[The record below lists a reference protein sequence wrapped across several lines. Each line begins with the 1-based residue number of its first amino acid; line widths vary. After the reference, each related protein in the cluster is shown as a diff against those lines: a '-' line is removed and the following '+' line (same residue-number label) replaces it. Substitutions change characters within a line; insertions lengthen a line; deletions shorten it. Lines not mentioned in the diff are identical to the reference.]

1 VTARPACGET
11 EGNPTMQTID
21 VDKIWTMITE
31 FAMDYGL
38 RLIGAVVLLVVGRIV
53 AGALRGGARKALKRG
68 GTDEAVVA
76 FAGSLAYWLVIV
88 AVWLAVLGAF
98 GVETAS
104 LVAVLG
110 AVGFAVG
117 FALQGSLSNFAAG
130 IMLLIFR
137 PFRIGDVVEV
147 AGVLGSV
154 REMAL
159 FTTIINTPDN
169 IRIIVPN
176 SKIFGDIIKN
186 ITAEETRRVDMVV
199 GIGYGS
205 DIAKAME
212 IIQVLLAADAR
223 VLKEPEPQIA
233 VGELADSSVN
243 LLVRPWSKTSDYWG
257 VKLDFTRAV
266 KEAFD
271 REGIEIPFPQVTMH
285 KG

>member
-1 VTARPACGET
+1 
-11 EGNPTMQTID
+11 MQNVD
-21 VDKIWTMITE
+21 VDTIWTLVTE
-31 FAMDYGL
+31 FATNYGL
-38 RLIGAVVLLVVGRIV
+38 RLIGAVLILVVGRFV
-53 AGALRGGARKALKRG
+53 AGALRSAAKRALKRG
-68 GTDEAVVA
+68 GTDEAVVS
-76 FAGSLAYWLVIV
+76 FAGSMVYWLVII

-110 AVGFAVG
+110 AAGFAVG

-130 IMLLIFR
+130 VMLLVFR

-147 AGVLGSV
+147 AGVVGSV
-154 REMAL
+154 REMGL
-159 FTTIINTPDN
+159 FTTTMTTPDN

-176 SKIFGDIIKN
+176 AKIFGDIIKN
-186 ITAEETRRVDMVV
+186 ITAEDTRRVDMVV

-205 DIAKAME
+205 DISKAME
-212 IIQVLLAADAR
+212 IIRGLLEADER

-243 LLVRPWSKTSDYWG
+243 LLVRPWSATADYWD
-257 VKLDFTRAV
+257 VKLDFQRGV

-271 REGIEIPFPQVTMH
+271 REGIEIPFPQVVVH

>member
-1 VTARPACGET
+1 
-11 EGNPTMQTID
+11 MQNLD
-21 VDKIWTMITE
+21 VDKIWTLVTE
-31 FAMDYGL
+31 FATDYGL
-38 RLIGAVVLLVVGRIV
+38 RLIGAIVILIVGRIV
-53 AGALRGGARKALKRG
+53 AGALRGAVRKTLASRN
-68 GTDEAVVA
+68 TDEAVTS
-76 FAGSLAYWLVIV
+76 FTGSLVYWLVII

-110 AVGFAVG
+110 AAGFAVG

-130 IMLLIFR
+130 VMLLVFR

-154 REMAL
+154 REMGL
-159 FTTIINTPDN
+159 FTTQMNTPDN
-169 IRIIVPN
+169 VRIIVPN
-176 SKIFGDIIKN
+176 AKIFGDIIKN
-186 ITAEETRRVDMVV
+186 ITAEDTRRVDMTV

-212 IIQVLLAADAR
+212 IIQGLLDADER
-223 VLKEPEPQIA
+223 VLKDPAPQIA
-233 VGELADSSVN
+233 VAELADSSVN
-243 LLVRPWSKTSDYWG
+243 LVVRPWSATGDYWG
-257 VKLDFTRAV
+257 VKLDFMRNV

-271 REGIEIPFPQVTMH
+271 REGIEIPFPQVVMH